1 MSSVT
6 LKINV
11 FILVRITRGI
21 VHVVVFTIDYCHMFV
36 FILVRITRGIVHV
49 VVFTITIS
57 FKSFD
62 AQTLSSKLIPQCCVF
77 IENKYFMLV

>member
-6 LKINV
+6 FKINV
-11 FILVRITRGI
+11 FIFVRITRDI

-49 VVFTITIS
+49 VVFTIDYCHV
-57 FKSFD
+57 F
-62 AQTLSSKLIPQCCVF
+62 VF
-77 IENKYFMLV
+77 ITNTFFIGK